1 MLGRST
7 SLVRDMPV
15 VCGGVT
21 VSPGDYIVGDRD
33 GVVCI
38 PAGQVD
44 AVLKRA
50 LEMEAAEKKMVPM
63 IYKTKSLQKVVEMFK
78 RI

>member
-1 MLGRST
+1 M
-7 SLVRDMPV
+7 
-15 VCGGVT
+15 
-21 VSPGDYIVGDRD
+21 GDRD

-44 AVLKRA
+44 VVLERA

-63 IYKTKSLQKVVEMFK
+63 IYEIKALQKVVEMFK